1 MKRTNESEVEAMD
14 NEPSAEKKARHH
26 ARLMRGV
33 VTPILGLLAVASIGL
48 GLMNATEWKPSRTI
62 TAQTQVSGS
71 RYVVTDPGVSGLVD
85 DDVKVNVSVGGAEKV
100 CIASTSAKD
109 ATGWLSGETYTRLTG
124 LEDWSTLSTVKATGD
139 TSASADAA
147 AEEQTGVDFKD
158 SDMWRAVTCDE
169 RNVETE
175 INAKNSSDVLL
186 IDLGKKQNAD
196 VSLTWTRKT
205 LPDFAMPF
213 YFVGGLLALGAVL
226 TASVFAMPP
235 HRRRNKRV
243 VSGMAGQ
250 LEEQEQQPIEEVS
263 VKDAVA
269 GSLSG
274 LASAFKPR
282 SRRSRR
288 HAAAS
293 NDEIA
298 QPTVVDPSARNLVAD
313 AAGDT
318 EADDESVGEE
328 TSVISADE
336 LQAYFARLAQES
348 GESFGMG
355 TQTDAEAD
363 SGAGS
368 GADSGTED
376 AAEDVTEAES
386 TTEDATEN
394 APEETE
400 TEAASESADS
410 ESDESDDKVTDE
422 TESDES
428 AESNES
434 ESDESNESDE
444 TDASESDESDN
455 NDTDSAESAPSD
467 EESAEEEEA

>member
-1 MKRTNESEVEAMD
+1 MD

-109 ATGWLSGETYTRLTG
+109 ATGWLSGETYTRVTG
-124 LEDWSTLSTVKATGD
+124 LQDWSTLSTVRVAG
-139 TSASADAA
+139 SANASADAA
-147 AEEQTGVDFKD
+147 AEGSTEVDFKD

-175 INAKNSSDVLL
+175 INAKDSSDVLL

-213 YFVGGLLALGAVL
+213 YFVGGLLAFGAVL

-288 HAAAS
+288 HAAVS
-293 NDEIA
+293 DDEIA

-318 EADDESVGEE
+318 EVDDESVGEE

-363 SGAGS
+363 SGA
-368 GADSGTED
+368 DSGTENT
-376 AAEDVTEAES
+376 TEA
-386 TTEDATEN
+386 TEA
-394 APEETE
+394 
-400 TEAASESADS
+400 EAASESADS
-410 ESDESDDKVTDE
+410 ESAESDDKVTDE
-422 TESDES
+422 TESAES
-428 AESNES
+428 AESNET
-434 ESDESNESDE
+434 ESDE
-444 TDASESDESDN
+444 TDASESDETESDESDN

>member
-1 MKRTNESEVEAMD
+1 MD

-368 GADSGTED
+368 GVDSGTED

-400 TEAASESADS
+400 PEAASESADS

>member
-1 MKRTNESEVEAMD
+1 MD

-428 AESNES
+428 AESNAS

>member
-1 MKRTNESEVEAMD
+1 MD

-434 ESDESNESDE
+434 ESDESNESGE

>member
-1 MKRTNESEVEAMD
+1 MD

-175 INAKNSSDVLL
+175 INAKDSSDVLL

-213 YFVGGLLALGAVL
+213 YFVGGLLAFGAVL

-288 HAAAS
+288 HAAVS
-293 NDEIA
+293 DDEIA

-313 AAGDT
+313 AVGDT

-363 SGAGS
+363 SGA
-368 GADSGTED
+368 DSGTEN
-376 AAEDVTEAES
+376 T
-386 TTEDATEN
+386 
-394 APEETE
+394 PEETE
-400 TEAASESADS
+400 AEAASESADS
-410 ESDESDDKVTDE
+410 ESAESDDKVTDE

-428 AESNES
+428 AESAES
-434 ESDESNESDE
+434 AESNETESDE
-444 TDASESDESDN
+444 TDASESDETESDESDN

>member
-1 MKRTNESEVEAMD
+1 MD

-400 TEAASESADS
+400 PEAASESADS

>member
-1 MKRTNESEVEAMD
+1 
-14 NEPSAEKKARHH
+14 
-26 ARLMRGV
+26 
-33 VTPILGLLAVASIGL
+33 
-48 GLMNATEWKPSRTI
+48 
-62 TAQTQVSGS
+62 
-71 RYVVTDPGVSGLVD
+71 
-85 DDVKVNVSVGGAEKV
+85 
-100 CIASTSAKD
+100 
-109 ATGWLSGETYTRLTG
+109 
-124 LEDWSTLSTVKATGD
+124 
-139 TSASADAA
+139 
-147 AEEQTGVDFKD
+147 
-158 SDMWRAVTCDE
+158 MWRAVTCDE

>member
-1 MKRTNESEVEAMD
+1 MD

-109 ATGWLSGETYTRLTG
+109 ATGWLSGETYTRVTG
-124 LEDWSTLSTVKATGD
+124 LQDWSTLSTERVAG
-139 TSASADAA
+139 SANASADAA
-147 AEEQTGVDFKD
+147 AEGSTEVDFKD

-175 INAKNSSDVLL
+175 INAKDSSDVLL

-213 YFVGGLLALGAVL
+213 YFVGGLLAFGAVL

-288 HAAAS
+288 HAAVS
-293 NDEIA
+293 DDEIA

-318 EADDESVGEE
+318 EVDDESVGEE

-363 SGAGS
+363 SGA
-368 GADSGTED
+368 DSGTEN
-376 AAEDVTEAES
+376 
-386 TTEDATEN
+386 TT
-394 APEETE
+394 EETE
-400 TEAASESADS
+400 AEAASESADS
-410 ESDESDDKVTDE
+410 ESAESDDKVTDE

-428 AESNES
+428 AESA
-434 ESDESNESDE
+434 ESNETESDE
-444 TDASESDESDN
+444 TDASESDETESDESDN

>member
-1 MKRTNESEVEAMD
+1 MD

-85 DDVKVNVSVGGAEKV
+85 DDVKVSVSVGGAEKV

-139 TSASADAA
+139 ASASADAA

>member
-1 MKRTNESEVEAMD
+1 MD

-109 ATGWLSGETYTRLTG
+109 ATGWLSGETYTRVTG
-124 LEDWSTLSTVKATGD
+124 LQDWSTLSTVKATGD

-175 INAKNSSDVLL
+175 INAKDSSDVLL

-213 YFVGGLLALGAVL
+213 YFVGGLLAFGAVL

-288 HAAAS
+288 HAAVS
-293 NDEIA
+293 DDEIA

-318 EADDESVGEE
+318 EVDDESVGEE

-363 SGAGS
+363 SGA
-368 GADSGTED
+368 DSGTEN
-376 AAEDVTEAES
+376 T
-386 TTEDATEN
+386 
-394 APEETE
+394 PEETE
-400 TEAASESADS
+400 AEAASESADS
-410 ESDESDDKVTDE
+410 ESAESDDKVTDE

-428 AESNES
+428 AESA
-434 ESDESNESDE
+434 ESNETESDE
-444 TDASESDESDN
+444 TDASESDETESDESDN

>member
-1 MKRTNESEVEAMD
+1 MD

-175 INAKNSSDVLL
+175 INAKDSSDVLL

-213 YFVGGLLALGAVL
+213 YFVGGLLAFGAVL

-288 HAAAS
+288 HAAVS
-293 NDEIA
+293 DDEIA

-363 SGAGS
+363 SGA
-368 GADSGTED
+368 DSGTEN
-376 AAEDVTEAES
+376 T
-386 TTEDATEN
+386 
-394 APEETE
+394 PEETE
-400 TEAASESADS
+400 AEAASESADS
-410 ESDESDDKVTDE
+410 ESAESDDKVTDE

-428 AESNES
+428 AESA
-434 ESDESNESDE
+434 ESNETESDE
-444 TDASESDESDN
+444 TDASESDETESDESDN

>member
-1 MKRTNESEVEAMD
+1 MD

-175 INAKNSSDVLL
+175 INAKDSSDVLL

-213 YFVGGLLALGAVL
+213 YFVGGLLAFGAVL

-288 HAAAS
+288 HAAVS
-293 NDEIA
+293 DDEIA

-363 SGAGS
+363 SGA
-368 GADSGTED
+368 DSGTEN
-376 AAEDVTEAES
+376 T
-386 TTEDATEN
+386 
-394 APEETE
+394 PEETE
-400 TEAASESADS
+400 AEAASESADS
-410 ESDESDDKVTDE
+410 ESAESNDKVTDE

-428 AESNES
+428 AESA
-434 ESDESNESDE
+434 ESNETESDE
-444 TDASESDESDN
+444 TDASESDETESDESDN

>member
-1 MKRTNESEVEAMD
+1 MD

-298 QPTVVDPSARNLVAD
+298 QPTVVDPSVRNLVAD

>member
-1 MKRTNESEVEAMD
+1 MD

-422 TESDES
+422 TES

>member
-1 MKRTNESEVEAMD
+1 MD

-109 ATGWLSGETYTRLTG
+109 ATGWLSGETYTRVTG
-124 LEDWSTLSTVKATGD
+124 LQNWSTLSTVKATGD

-213 YFVGGLLALGAVL
+213 YFVGGLLAFGAVL

-288 HAAAS
+288 HAAVS
-293 NDEIA
+293 DDEIA

-318 EADDESVGEE
+318 EVDDESVGEE

-363 SGAGS
+363 SGA
-368 GADSGTED
+368 DSGTEN
-376 AAEDVTEAES
+376 
-386 TTEDATEN
+386 TT
-394 APEETE
+394 EETE
-400 TEAASESADS
+400 AEAASESADS
-410 ESDESDDKVTDE
+410 ESAESDDKVTDE

-428 AESNES
+428 DESAESNET
-434 ESDESNESDE
+434 ESDE

>member
-1 MKRTNESEVEAMD
+1 MD

-336 LQAYFARLAQES
+336 MQAYFARLAQES

>member
-1 MKRTNESEVEAMD
+1 MD

-109 ATGWLSGETYTRLTG
+109 ATGWLSGETYTRVTG
-124 LEDWSTLSTVKATGD
+124 LQDWSTLSTVKATGD

-175 INAKNSSDVLL
+175 INAKDSSDVLL

-213 YFVGGLLALGAVL
+213 YFVGGLLAFGAVL

-288 HAAAS
+288 HAAVS
-293 NDEIA
+293 DDEIA

-363 SGAGS
+363 SGA
-368 GADSGTED
+368 DSGTEN
-376 AAEDVTEAES
+376 T
-386 TTEDATEN
+386 
-394 APEETE
+394 PEETE
-400 TEAASESADS
+400 AEAASESADS
-410 ESDESDDKVTDE
+410 ESAESDDKVTDE

-428 AESNES
+428 AESA
-434 ESDESNESDE
+434 ESNETESDE
-444 TDASESDESDN
+444 TDASESDETESDESDN

>member
-1 MKRTNESEVEAMD
+1 MD

-109 ATGWLSGETYTRLTG
+109 ATGWLSGETYTRVTG
-124 LEDWSTLSTVKATGD
+124 LQNWSTLSTVKATGD

-213 YFVGGLLALGAVL
+213 YFVGGLLAFGAVL

-288 HAAAS
+288 HAAVS
-293 NDEIA
+293 DDEIA

-318 EADDESVGEE
+318 EVDDESVGEE

-363 SGAGS
+363 SGA
-368 GADSGTED
+368 DSGTEN
-376 AAEDVTEAES
+376 
-386 TTEDATEN
+386 TT
-394 APEETE
+394 EETE
-400 TEAASESADS
+400 AEAASESADS
-410 ESDESDDKVTDE
+410 ESAESDDKVTDE

-428 AESNES
+428 AESAESNETESDETDAS
-434 ESDESNESDE
+434 ESDETES
-444 TDASESDESDN
+444 DASESDESDN

>member
-1 MKRTNESEVEAMD
+1 MD

-434 ESDESNESDE
+434 DE

>member
-1 MKRTNESEVEAMD
+1 MD

-85 DDVKVNVSVGGAEKV
+85 DDVKVNVSVDGAEKV

-109 ATGWLSGETYTRLTG
+109 ATGWLSGETYTRVTG
-124 LEDWSTLSTVKATGD
+124 LQDWSTLSTERVAG
-139 TSASADAA
+139 SANASADAA
-147 AEEQTGVDFKD
+147 AEGSTEVDFKD
-158 SDMWRAVTCDE
+158 SDMWRAVTCGE

-175 INAKNSSDVLL
+175 INAKDSSDVLL

-213 YFVGGLLALGAVL
+213 YFVGGLLAFGAVL

-288 HAAAS
+288 HAAVS
-293 NDEIA
+293 DDEIA

-363 SGAGS
+363 SGA
-368 GADSGTED
+368 DSGTEN
-376 AAEDVTEAES
+376 T
-386 TTEDATEN
+386 
-394 APEETE
+394 PEETE
-400 TEAASESADS
+400 AEAASESADS
-410 ESDESDDKVTDE
+410 ESAESDDKVTDE

-428 AESNES
+428 AESA
-434 ESDESNESDE
+434 ESNETESDE
-444 TDASESDESDN
+444 TDASESDETESDETESDESDN

>member
-1 MKRTNESEVEAMD
+1 MD

-363 SGAGS
+363 SGA
-368 GADSGTED
+368 DSGTED

>member
-1 MKRTNESEVEAMD
+1 MD

-109 ATGWLSGETYTRLTG
+109 ATGWLSGETYTRVTG
-124 LEDWSTLSTVKATGD
+124 LQDWSTLSTVRVAG
-139 TSASADAA
+139 SANASADAA
-147 AEEQTGVDFKD
+147 AEGSTEVDFKD

-175 INAKNSSDVLL
+175 INAKDSSDVLL

-213 YFVGGLLALGAVL
+213 YFVGGLLAFGAVL

-288 HAAAS
+288 HAAVS
-293 NDEIA
+293 DDEIA

-318 EADDESVGEE
+318 EVDDESVGEE

-363 SGAGS
+363 SGA
-368 GADSGTED
+368 DSGTENT
-376 AAEDVTEAES
+376 TEA
-386 TTEDATEN
+386 TEA
-394 APEETE
+394 
-400 TEAASESADS
+400 EAASESADS
-410 ESDESDDKVTDE
+410 ESAESDDKVTDE
-422 TESDES
+422 TESAES
-428 AESNES
+428 AESNET
-434 ESDESNESDE
+434 ESDE

>member
-1 MKRTNESEVEAMD
+1 MD

-175 INAKNSSDVLL
+175 INAKDSSDVLL

-213 YFVGGLLALGAVL
+213 YFVGGLLAFGAVL

-288 HAAAS
+288 HAAVS
-293 NDEIA
+293 DDEIA

-313 AAGDT
+313 AVGDT

-363 SGAGS
+363 SGA
-368 GADSGTED
+368 DSGTEN
-376 AAEDVTEAES
+376 T
-386 TTEDATEN
+386 
-394 APEETE
+394 PEETE
-400 TEAASESADS
+400 AEAASESADS
-410 ESDESDDKVTDE
+410 ESAESDDKVTDE

-428 AESNES
+428 AESA
-434 ESDESNESDE
+434 ESNETESDE
-444 TDASESDESDN
+444 TDASESDETESDESDN

>member
-1 MKRTNESEVEAMD
+1 MD

-175 INAKNSSDVLL
+175 INAKDSSDVLL

-213 YFVGGLLALGAVL
+213 YFVGGLLAFGAVL

-288 HAAAS
+288 HAAVS
-293 NDEIA
+293 DDEIA

-363 SGAGS
+363 SGA
-368 GADSGTED
+368 DSGTEN
-376 AAEDVTEAES
+376 T
-386 TTEDATEN
+386 
-394 APEETE
+394 PEETE
-400 TEAASESADS
+400 AEAASESADS
-410 ESDESDDKVTDE
+410 ESAESDDKVTDE

-428 AESNES
+428 DESAESNET
-434 ESDESNESDE
+434 ESDE

>member
-1 MKRTNESEVEAMD
+1 MD

-434 ESDESNESDE
+434 ESDESNESD
-444 TDASESDESDN
+444 N

>member
-1 MKRTNESEVEAMD
+1 MD

-175 INAKNSSDVLL
+175 INAKDSSDVLL

-213 YFVGGLLALGAVL
+213 YFVGGLLAFGAVL

-288 HAAAS
+288 HAAVS
-293 NDEIA
+293 DDEIA

-318 EADDESVGEE
+318 EVDDESVGEE

-363 SGAGS
+363 SGA
-368 GADSGTED
+368 DSGTEN
-376 AAEDVTEAES
+376 T
-386 TTEDATEN
+386 
-394 APEETE
+394 PEETE
-400 TEAASESADS
+400 AEAASESADS
-410 ESDESDDKVTDE
+410 ESAESDDKVTDE

-428 AESNES
+428 AESA
-434 ESDESNESDE
+434 ESNETESDE
-444 TDASESDESDN
+444 TDASESDETESDESDN

>member
-1 MKRTNESEVEAMD
+1 MD
-14 NEPSAEKKARHH
+14 
-26 ARLMRGV
+26 
-33 VTPILGLLAVASIGL
+33 
-48 GLMNATEWKPSRTI
+48 
-62 TAQTQVSGS
+62 AQ
-71 RYVVTDPGVSGLVD
+71 
-85 DDVKVNVSVGGAEKV
+85 
-100 CIASTSAKD
+100 
-109 ATGWLSGETYTRLTG
+109 
-124 LEDWSTLSTVKATGD
+124 
-139 TSASADAA
+139 
-147 AEEQTGVDFKD
+147 
-158 SDMWRAVTCDE
+158 
-169 RNVETE
+169 
-175 INAKNSSDVLL
+175 
-186 IDLGKKQNAD
+186 
-196 VSLTWTRKT
+196 T

-213 YFVGGLLALGAVL
+213 YFVGGLLAFGAVL

-288 HAAAS
+288 HAAVS
-293 NDEIA
+293 DDEIA

-363 SGAGS
+363 SGA
-368 GADSGTED
+368 DSGTEN
-376 AAEDVTEAES
+376 T
-386 TTEDATEN
+386 
-394 APEETE
+394 PEETE
-400 TEAASESADS
+400 AEAASESADS
-410 ESDESDDKVTDE
+410 ESAESDDKVTDE

-428 AESNES
+428 AESAESNET
-434 ESDESNESDE
+434 ESDESAESAESAESNETESDE

>member
-1 MKRTNESEVEAMD
+1 MD

-109 ATGWLSGETYTRLTG
+109 ATGWLSGETYTRVTG
-124 LEDWSTLSTVKATGD
+124 LQNWSTLSTVKATGD

-213 YFVGGLLALGAVL
+213 YFVGGLLAFGAVL

-288 HAAAS
+288 HAAVS
-293 NDEIA
+293 DDEIA

-363 SGAGS
+363 SGA
-368 GADSGTED
+368 DSGTEN
-376 AAEDVTEAES
+376 T
-386 TTEDATEN
+386 
-394 APEETE
+394 PEETE
-400 TEAASESADS
+400 AEAASESADS
-410 ESDESDDKVTDE
+410 ESAESDDKVTDE

-428 AESNES
+428 AESA
-434 ESDESNESDE
+434 ESNETESDE
-444 TDASESDESDN
+444 TDASESDETESDESDN

>member
-1 MKRTNESEVEAMD
+1 MD

-368 GADSGTED
+368 GADSGADSGTED

-400 TEAASESADS
+400 PEAASESADS

>member
-1 MKRTNESEVEAMD
+1 MD

-175 INAKNSSDVLL
+175 INAKDSSDVLL

-213 YFVGGLLALGAVL
+213 YFVGGLLAFGAVL

-288 HAAAS
+288 HAAVS
-293 NDEIA
+293 DDEIA

-363 SGAGS
+363 SGA
-368 GADSGTED
+368 DSGTEN
-376 AAEDVTEAES
+376 T
-386 TTEDATEN
+386 
-394 APEETE
+394 PEETE
-400 TEAASESADS
+400 AEAASESADS
-410 ESDESDDKVTDE
+410 ESAESDDKVTDE

-428 AESNES
+428 DESAESNET
-434 ESDESNESDE
+434 ESDES
-444 TDASESDESDN
+444 DASESDESDN

>member
-1 MKRTNESEVEAMD
+1 MD

-213 YFVGGLLALGAVL
+213 YFVGGLLAFGAVL

-288 HAAAS
+288 HAAVS
-293 NDEIA
+293 DDEIA

-363 SGAGS
+363 SGA
-368 GADSGTED
+368 DSGTEN
-376 AAEDVTEAES
+376 T
-386 TTEDATEN
+386 
-394 APEETE
+394 PEETE
-400 TEAASESADS
+400 AEAASESADS
-410 ESDESDDKVTDE
+410 ESAESDDKVTDE

-428 AESNES
+428 DESA
-434 ESDESNESDE
+434 ESDETESDE

>member
-1 MKRTNESEVEAMD
+1 MD

-109 ATGWLSGETYTRLTG
+109 ATGWLSGETYTRVTG
-124 LEDWSTLSTVKATGD
+124 LQDWSTLSTERVAGNAN
-139 TSASADAA
+139 ASADAA
-147 AEEQTGVDFKD
+147 AEGSTEVDFKD

-175 INAKNSSDVLL
+175 INAKDSSDVLL

-213 YFVGGLLALGAVL
+213 YFVGGLLAFGAVL

-288 HAAAS
+288 HAAVS
-293 NDEIA
+293 DDEIA

-318 EADDESVGEE
+318 EVDDESVGEE

-363 SGAGS
+363 SGA
-368 GADSGTED
+368 DSGTEN
-376 AAEDVTEAES
+376 T
-386 TTEDATEN
+386 
-394 APEETE
+394 PEETE
-400 TEAASESADS
+400 AEAASESADS
-410 ESDESDDKVTDE
+410 ESAESDDKVTDE

-428 AESNES
+428 AESA
-434 ESDESNESDE
+434 ESNETESDE
-444 TDASESDESDN
+444 TDASESDETESDESDN

>member
-1 MKRTNESEVEAMD
+1 MD

-376 AAEDVTEAES
+376 A
-386 TTEDATEN
+386 
-394 APEETE
+394 PEETE

>member
-1 MKRTNESEVEAMD
+1 MD

-85 DDVKVNVSVGGAEKV
+85 DDVKVNVSVDGAEKV

-109 ATGWLSGETYTRLTG
+109 ATGWLSGETYTRVTG
-124 LEDWSTLSTVKATGD
+124 LQDWSTLSTERVAG
-139 TSASADAA
+139 SANASADAA
-147 AEEQTGVDFKD
+147 AEGSTEVDFKD

-175 INAKNSSDVLL
+175 INAKDSSDVLL

-213 YFVGGLLALGAVL
+213 YFVGGLLAFGAVL

-288 HAAAS
+288 HAAVS
-293 NDEIA
+293 DDEIA

-318 EADDESVGEE
+318 EVDDESVGEE

-363 SGAGS
+363 SGA
-368 GADSGTED
+368 DSGTEN
-376 AAEDVTEAES
+376 T
-386 TTEDATEN
+386 
-394 APEETE
+394 PEETE
-400 TEAASESADS
+400 AEAASESADS
-410 ESDESDDKVTDE
+410 ESAESDDKVTDE

-428 AESNES
+428 AESA
-434 ESDESNESDE
+434 ESNETESDE
-444 TDASESDESDN
+444 TDASESDETESDETESDESDN

>member
-1 MKRTNESEVEAMD
+1 MD

-85 DDVKVNVSVGGAEKV
+85 DDVKVNVSVSGAEKV

-109 ATGWLSGETYTRLTG
+109 ATGWLSGETYTRVTG
-124 LEDWSTLSTVKATGD
+124 LQDWSTLSTERVAG
-139 TSASADAA
+139 SANASADAA
-147 AEEQTGVDFKD
+147 AEGSTEVDFKD

-175 INAKNSSDVLL
+175 INAKDSSDVLL

-213 YFVGGLLALGAVL
+213 YFVGGLLAFGAVL

-288 HAAAS
+288 HAAVS
-293 NDEIA
+293 DDEIA

-318 EADDESVGEE
+318 EVDDESVGEE

-363 SGAGS
+363 SGA
-368 GADSGTED
+368 DSGTEN
-376 AAEDVTEAES
+376 
-386 TTEDATEN
+386 TT
-394 APEETE
+394 EETE
-400 TEAASESADS
+400 AEAASESADS
-410 ESDESDDKVTDE
+410 ESAESDDKVTDE

-428 AESNES
+428 AESNET
-434 ESDESNESDE
+434 ESDE

>member
-1 MKRTNESEVEAMD
+1 MD

-109 ATGWLSGETYTRLTG
+109 ATGWLSGETYTRVTG
-124 LEDWSTLSTVKATGD
+124 LQNWSTLSTVKATGD

-213 YFVGGLLALGAVL
+213 YFVGGLLAFGAVL

-288 HAAAS
+288 HAAVS
-293 NDEIA
+293 DDEIA

-318 EADDESVGEE
+318 EVDDESVGEE

-363 SGAGS
+363 SGA
-368 GADSGTED
+368 DSGTEN
-376 AAEDVTEAES
+376 
-386 TTEDATEN
+386 TT
-394 APEETE
+394 EETE
-400 TEAASESADS
+400 AEAASESADS
-410 ESDESDDKVTDE
+410 ESAESDDKVTDE
-422 TESDES
+422 TESAES
-428 AESNES
+428 AESNET
-434 ESDESNESDE
+434 ESDE
-444 TDASESDESDN
+444 TDASESDASESDESDN

>member
-1 MKRTNESEVEAMD
+1 MD

-109 ATGWLSGETYTRLTG
+109 ATGWLSGETYTRVTG
-124 LEDWSTLSTVKATGD
+124 LQDWSTLSTERVAG
-139 TSASADAA
+139 SANASADAA
-147 AEEQTGVDFKD
+147 AEGSTEVDFKD

-175 INAKNSSDVLL
+175 INAKDSSDVLL

-213 YFVGGLLALGAVL
+213 YFVGGLLAFGAVL

-288 HAAAS
+288 HAAVS
-293 NDEIA
+293 DDEIA

-318 EADDESVGEE
+318 EVDDESVGEE

-363 SGAGS
+363 SGA
-368 GADSGTED
+368 DSGTEN
-376 AAEDVTEAES
+376 
-386 TTEDATEN
+386 TT
-394 APEETE
+394 EETE
-400 TEAASESADS
+400 AEAASESADS
-410 ESDESDDKVTDE
+410 ESAESDDKVTDE

-428 AESNES
+428 AESNET
-434 ESDESNESDE
+434 ESDE

>member
-1 MKRTNESEVEAMD
+1 MD

-109 ATGWLSGETYTRLTG
+109 ATGWLSGETYTRLSG
-124 LEDWSTLSTVKATGD
+124 LEVWSTLSTVKATGE

-293 NDEIA
+293 NDEIV

>member
-1 MKRTNESEVEAMD
+1 MD

-109 ATGWLSGETYTRLTG
+109 ATGWLSGETYTRVTG
-124 LEDWSTLSTVKATGD
+124 LQDWSTLSTVKATGD

-213 YFVGGLLALGAVL
+213 YFVGGLLAFGAVL

-288 HAAAS
+288 HAAVS
-293 NDEIA
+293 DDEIA

-363 SGAGS
+363 SGA
-368 GADSGTED
+368 DSGTEN
-376 AAEDVTEAES
+376 T
-386 TTEDATEN
+386 
-394 APEETE
+394 PEETE
-400 TEAASESADS
+400 AEAASESADS
-410 ESDESDDKVTDE
+410 ESAESDDKVTDE

-428 AESNES
+428 DESAESNET
-434 ESDESNESDE
+434 ESDE
-444 TDASESDESDN
+444 TDASESDEIESDESDN

>member
-1 MKRTNESEVEAMD
+1 MH